1 MSLKTR
7 YKIYVILALAFC
19 AAGVGLNISTEST
32 AGFGSLLITAGG
44 ISLVLGITLKRKAQE
59 IQDPTDEDLST
70 Q

>member
-7 YKIYVILALAFC
+7 YKVYVILALALC
-19 AAGVGLNISTEST
+19 AIGIWLNISTGNT
-32 AGFGSLLITAGG
+32 TGLGSLLITAGG

-59 IQDPTDEDLST
+59 IQTPTDEDFST